1 MTNSAVSQWEVAGSK
16 KGKALESGE
25 IKRITGIATRKTQ
38 LPSKIPVIETLRN
51 ESNSPNALVA
61 TFNLKSIF

>member
-51 ESNSPNALVA
+51 ESNSPNA
-61 TFNLKSIF
+61 